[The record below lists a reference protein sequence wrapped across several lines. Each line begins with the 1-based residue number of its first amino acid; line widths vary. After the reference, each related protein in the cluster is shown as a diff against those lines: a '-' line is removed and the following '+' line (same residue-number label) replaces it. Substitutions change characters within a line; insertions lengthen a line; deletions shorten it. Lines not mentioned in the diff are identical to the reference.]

1 MEPYLEDRPTRMQQV
16 NQTVR
21 SGVSWTVDSGKG
33 AAYKVA
39 NFAAEVFGRAS
50 AAVTYYK
57 STDDEKA
64 FIAQKQKLLDVI
76 YKDCYAAAL
85 KAFPRSRL
93 SEKSLTSTKVAFFK
107 ELLELKWNPEKLRAL
122 SKAETRSEEAYEAF
136 MVARLLAVDAEEE
149 LEKLDSSYKPFIPVI
164 EHIV

>member
-39 NFAAEVFGRAS
+39 NFATEVFGRAS
-50 AAVTYYK
+50 AAATYYK
-57 STDDEKA
+57 STADEKA
-64 FIAQKQKLLDVI
+64 LIVQKQKLLAVI

-85 KAFPRSRL
+85 KAFPKSRL
-93 SEKSLTSTKVAFFK
+93 SEKSLTSTKMAFFK
-107 ELLELKWNPEKLRAL
+107 ELLELKWDSSRLRTV
-122 SKAETRSEEAYEAF
+122 SIGETHSEEAYEAF
-136 MVARLLAVDAEEE
+136 MAARLLAVDAEEE
-149 LEKLDSSYKPFIPVI
+149 LVKLDSSYKRFIPVI
-164 EHIV
+164 EHMV